1 MRKKTKTHIDIFCV
15 FCYYIFGDVKMII
28 TKKDYISRDE
38 YYESPRNKTVRKA
51 NALIQ
56 KNRFDLSLQQ
66 QKIILFLI
74 SQISPYDD
82 NFKLYEFNI
91 IDFCKVCGI
100 DYTSG
105 KNYEDLKAQIKNIAD
120 KSMWIKKEDNT
131 ETLVRWIEKPTIKE
145 KSGIIQIK
153 LDEDLKPYL
162 IQLREN
168 FTQYDI
174 IYTLCFKSKYSI
186 RLYELIKSIHYQELY
201 EYSKDFTL
209 DEIKTLLGAES
220 YKTYQHFKDRVLIPS
235 ITEIN
240 NTSDKDI
247 SYTPIKKG
255 KAVIGIRLEIKTKDI
270 IERNKIRLLAENTLD
285 KQLSFFDEV

>member
-1 MRKKTKTHIDIFCV
+1 MCV
-15 FCYYIFGDVKMII
+15 FWYYYLGDDIMSNNNYFLD
-28 TKKDYISRDE
+28 DY
-38 YYESPRNKTVRKA
+38 YKNPHNKTVRKA

-74 SQISPYDD
+74 SQISPFDED
-82 NFKLYEFNI
+82 LKLYEFNI
-91 IDFCKVCGI
+91 NDFCKVCGI
-100 DYTSG
+100 DNTNG
-105 KNYEDLKAQIKNIAD
+105 QNYKDLKRQIKEIAD
-120 KSMWIKKEDNT
+120 KSMWIKKADDEKA

-209 DEIKTLLGAES
+209 DEIKTLLGAEN

-235 ITEIN
+235 INEIN
-240 NTSDKDI
+240 NTSDKYI

-255 KAVIGIRLEIKTKDI
+255 KAVIGITLEIKTKDI
-270 IERNKIRLLAENTLD
+270 IERNQARLLAEKKLD
-285 KQLSFFDEV
+285 NQLSFFDEV

>member
-1 MRKKTKTHIDIFCV
+1 MKNGFINPNEFYENPHNKK
-15 FCYYIFGDVKMII
+15 
-28 TKKDYISRDE
+28 
-38 YYESPRNKTVRKA
+38 VRKA

-74 SQISPYDD
+74 SQISPFDED
-82 NFKLYEFNI
+82 FKQYEFNI
-91 IDFCKVCGI
+91 VDFCKVCGI

-120 KSMWIKKEDNT
+120 KSMWLKLDDKS

-174 IYTLCFKSKYSI
+174 IYTLCFKSKYTI

-201 EYSKDFTL
+201 EYSKEYTL
-209 DEIKTLLGAES
+209 DEIKTLLGAET
-220 YKTYQHFKDRVLIPS
+220 YKTYQHFKERVLIPS

-240 NTSDKDI
+240 NTSDKYI

-255 KAVIGIRLEIKTKDI
+255 KSIIGITLDIKTKDI
-270 IERNKIRLLAENTLD
+270 IERNHARILAEKKLD
-285 KQLSFFDEV
+285 NQLSFFDEV

>member
-1 MRKKTKTHIDIFCV
+1 MSNNNYFLD
-15 FCYYIFGDVKMII
+15 D
-28 TKKDYISRDE
+28 
-38 YYESPRNKTVRKA
+38 YYENPHNKTVRKA

-74 SQISPYDD
+74 SQISPFDED
-82 NFKLYEFNI
+82 LKLYEFNI
-91 IDFCKVCGI
+91 NDFCKVCGI
-100 DYTSG
+100 DNTNG
-105 KNYEDLKAQIKNIAD
+105 QNYKDLKRQIKEIAD
-120 KSMWIKKEDNT
+120 KSMWIKKADDEKA

-201 EYSKDFTL
+201 EYSKEFTL
-209 DEIKTLLGAES
+209 DEIKTLLGAEN
-220 YKTYQHFKDRVLIPS
+220 YKTYQHFKERVLIPS
-235 ITEIN
+235 INEIN
-240 NTSDKDI
+240 NTSDKYI

-255 KAVIGIRLEIKTKDI
+255 KAVIGIKLEIKTKDI
-270 IERNKIRLLAENTLD
+270 IERNQARLLAEKKLD
-285 KQLSFFDEV
+285 NQLSFFEVT